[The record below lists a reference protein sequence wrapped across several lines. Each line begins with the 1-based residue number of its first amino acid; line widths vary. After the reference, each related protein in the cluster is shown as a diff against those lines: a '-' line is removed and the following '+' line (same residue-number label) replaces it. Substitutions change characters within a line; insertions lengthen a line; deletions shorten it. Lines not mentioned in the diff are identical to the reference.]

1 MLDKKISVIIPVY
14 NVKDYIEK
22 CVGSVLNQ
30 TYKNL
35 EIILVDDGSTDK
47 SGDLCDALSLRDN
60 RIKVIHKAN
69 GGLSSARNAGLD
81 AATGD
86 YIGFIDS
93 DDYIA
98 ADFYETLIAESVD
111 NETIACSHI
120 VRVDENGNITPR
132 NDIHLCG
139 DNITRE
145 EFIRELLLHTGD
157 VSVCSKLFNSNTI
170 GVKRFDETKL
180 NEDLLFIIDVLSNIK
195 RIAFTKHI
203 GYYYFCRSGSI
214 SSRYGKAI
222 EDMVG
227 NSLAVKDWIIKDYPN
242 LRPEAERFVLTQH
255 MAFLLL
261 IPKQLR
267 IRKNKRHRDTIRY
280 MRLNFFKNGL
290 FNKYITNRNKL
301 IMLGQILAP
310 NLVATIYQRK
320 CNR

>member
-22 CVGSVLNQ
+22 CVESVLNQ

-35 EIILVDDGSTDK
+35 EIILVDDGSTDT
-47 SGDLCDALSLRDN
+47 SGDLCDTLSLKDN

-69 GGLSSARNAGLD
+69 GGLSSARNAGLNS
-81 AATGD
+81 ATGN

-98 ADFYETLIAESVD
+98 TDFYETLIAKSVD
-111 NETIACSHI
+111 DKTIACSHI

-132 NDIHLCG
+132 NDVHLCG
-139 DNITRE
+139 DNITGK

-157 VSVCSKLFNSNTI
+157 VSVCSKLFSTKTI
-170 GVKRFDETKL
+170 GTKRFDETKL
-180 NEDLLFIIDVLSNIK
+180 NEDLLFIIDVLSDIEQ
-195 RIAFTKHI
+195 IVFTKRI

-222 EDMVG
+222 EDMVD
-227 NSLAVKDWIIKDYPN
+227 NSLIVKDWVTKVYPD
-242 LRPEAERFVLTQH
+242 LRSEAERFALTQH

-267 IRKNKRHRDTIRY
+267 TRENQNYREVCNY
-280 MRLNFFKNGL
+280 MRVNFFKNGL
-290 FNKYITNRNKL
+290 FNKHITNRNKM
-301 IMLGQILAP
+301 IMLGLVLMP
-310 NLVATIYQRK
+310 SLVASIYQR
-320 CNR
+320 NRN